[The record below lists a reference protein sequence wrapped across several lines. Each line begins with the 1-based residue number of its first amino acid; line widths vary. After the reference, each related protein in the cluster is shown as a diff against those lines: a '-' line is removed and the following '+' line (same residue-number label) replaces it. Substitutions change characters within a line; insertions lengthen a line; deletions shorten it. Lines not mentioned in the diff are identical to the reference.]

1 MKYWWVN
8 HKQTQRQEINGGYL
22 WSPKKEANGSKS
34 HFYDNMRRAEPGDLV
49 LSYANGKID
58 YFGVVS
64 DNAISAPKPEEFG
77 STGEYWS
84 NEGWEL
90 PLVWERLKESF
101 IPKRRFP
108 EIKLFFPE
116 KYSPLNEQGNGN
128 QKAYLSEI
136 PKELADFVLTAGGA
150 DLAST
155 PPLPEPR
162 FEAIES
168 NLEDVVEHFVRSDI
182 SLSETERNQICSAR
196 RGQGEFRKNVISI
209 ESSCR
214 VTSVR
219 RLEFLV
225 ASHIKPWRS
234 CSSGHERLDGCN
246 GLLLTPT
253 IDRLFDRGFISFS
266 DSGELIISSRLD
278 KTDVNL
284 FSLDRRSEP
293 RSFRR
298 EQKSYLEYH
307 RAMVFLS

>member
-8 HKQTQRQEINGGYL
+8 HKQTQRQEISGGYL
-22 WSPKKEANGSKS
+22 WSPKKEASGNKS
-34 HFYDNMRRAEPGDLV
+34 HFYDNMRRAEPGDIV
-49 LSYANGKID
+49 LSYANGKIE

-90 PLVWERLKESF
+90 PLVWERLQEPF
-101 IPKRRFP
+101 APKRHFN
-108 EIKLFFPE
+108 EIKSFFPE

-136 PKELADFVLTAGGA
+136 PKELVDFVLAAAGTDVA
-150 DLAST
+150 LIS
-155 PPLPEPR
+155 PVPEPR
-162 FEAIES
+162 FEQIES
-168 NLEDVVEHFVRSDI
+168 SLEDVVEDLVRSDK
-182 SLSETERNQICSAR
+182 SLSDTERNQICSAR

-214 VTSVR
+214 VTGVR
-219 RLEFLV
+219 RLEFLI

-234 CSSGHERLDGCN
+234 CSSGHERLDGNN

-253 IDRLFDRGFISFS
+253 IDKLFDRGFISFS
-266 DSGELIISSRLD
+266 DSGDLIISHRLDEIDVSRL
-278 KTDVNL
+278 
-284 FSLDRRSEP
+284 SLDRRSEP
-293 RSFRR
+293 RSFGR

-307 RAMVFLS
+307 RSMIFLS